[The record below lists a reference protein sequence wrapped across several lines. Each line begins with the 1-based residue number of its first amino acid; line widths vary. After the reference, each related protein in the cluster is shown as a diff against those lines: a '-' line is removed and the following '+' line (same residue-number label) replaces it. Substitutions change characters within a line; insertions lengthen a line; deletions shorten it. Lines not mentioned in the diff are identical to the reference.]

1 MEVLAKLFGSAARVK
16 LLRLFLFNPKSV
28 FTLKTAAD
36 RTRTF
41 TTVARREIALFEKA
55 GIVKSKRR
63 GKGGPSYSLIDDAA
77 YLQPL
82 QNLFSSVPIRPKDV
96 AKLIKKTGEVKL
108 IVVAGLF
115 IGDTDG
121 RVDVLVVGD
130 KIRGKRLA
138 NVIRSVEADL
148 GKEIRYTV
156 LSTENFKYRLG
167 LYDRLMRD
175 IVDYPHQVIYDRL
188 HLSLTQ

>member
-16 LLRLFLFNPKSV
+16 LLRLFLFNPKNS
-28 FTLKTAAD
+28 FSLKTAAD

-41 TTVARREIALFEKA
+41 TTVARREIALFQKA
-55 GIVKSKRR
+55 GIIKRKAR
-63 GKGGPSYSLIDDAA
+63 GKGGPSFSLIDDAA
-77 YLQPL
+77 YLEPL
-82 QNLFSSVPIRPKDV
+82 QNLFSSVPVRPKEV
-96 AKLIKKTGEVKL
+96 AKLIRKTGDVKL

-115 IGDTDG
+115 IGDLDG
-121 RVDVLVVGD
+121 RIDVLIVGD
-130 KIRGKRLA
+130 KIRGKKLS
-138 NVIRSVEADL
+138 NVMHSVEADL

-188 HLSLTQ
+188 HLSLTP